1 MILCFEQRFWD
12 GNVHLFGHIA
22 SSTASRGEL
31 FMFWHL
37 SLTPVLIALL
47 AGEDAIKFESLHDDV
62 IVAKAMSVLRSI
74 FGDQT
79 VPEVTWVC
87 CVCACVSFLYYYIS
101 WKCVGGVVWSCICG
115 ASLLLF
121 LVFLSILHL

>member
-1 MILCFEQRFWD
+1 
-12 GNVHLFGHIA
+12 
-22 SSTASRGEL
+22 
-31 FMFWHL
+31 MFWHL

-79 VPEVTWVC
+79 VPEVIVCVLHVYC
-87 CVCACVSFLYYYIS
+87 CVSLELVLLPCFLSRIMCLPAAACELCVSM
-101 WKCVGGVVWSCICG
+101 
-115 ASLLLF
+115 
-121 LVFLSILHL
+121 

>member
-1 MILCFEQRFWD
+1 
-12 GNVHLFGHIA
+12 
-22 SSTASRGEL
+22 
-31 FMFWHL
+31 MFWHL

-79 VPEVTWVC
+79 VPEVTT
-87 CVCACVSFLYYYIS
+87 CVYMYVRTHFVFIAIFLRNLLLYFLEMSTVYCYIS
-101 WKCVGGVVWSCICG
+101 WKC
-115 ASLLLF
+115 
-121 LVFLSILHL
+121 

>member
-1 MILCFEQRFWD
+1 MCFEQRFWD

-79 VPEVTWVC
+79 VPEVIV
-87 CVCACVSFLYYYIS
+87 CVSCLFAVFL
-101 WKCVGGVVWSCICG
+101 GNMRGFGVV
-115 ASLLLF
+115 ASLLP
-121 LVFLSILHL
+121 